1 VREDLRSRLMDDVE
15 IRLEQLR
22 CTVTEYRALTL
33 TLLISSVT
41 LTHHSHKILE
51 R

>member
-1 VREDLRSRLMDDVE
+1 VREDSKSRLMDDVE

-22 CTVTEYRALTL
+22 CTATEYRALTL
-33 TLLISSVT
+33 TLLVSSGA